1 MTPLI
6 CFLFFFLVFFYA
18 DCSQLP
24 PNYPKLLDSSTPAY
38 HGTIDPCP
46 LDIDYFSSRHP
57 FLLNSRCTSNKFD
70 IICEDLGLEI
80 FSYLLNDNFFLF
92 PKLIFSCKRMYR
104 LFGKLVMS
112 RFAKFNP
119 QLFWSLPPQFRLRF
133 ALKFLY
139 GFEELYSDGIKTDF
153 ILNRDEICGMIFM
166 LLHLRNEYYI
176 SPIDLKL
183 MESIKTGKH
192 FMKNR
197 IFKMLFNYPYSSP

>member
-1 MTPLI
+1 
-6 CFLFFFLVFFYA
+6 
-18 DCSQLP
+18 
-24 PNYPKLLDSSTPAY
+24 
-38 HGTIDPCP
+38 
-46 LDIDYFSSRHP
+46 
-57 FLLNSRCTSNKFD
+57 
-70 IICEDLGLEI
+70 
-80 FSYLLNDNFFLF
+80 
-92 PKLIFSCKRMYR
+92 
-104 LFGKLVMS
+104 MS

-197 IFKMLFNYPYSSP
+197 IFKMLFNYPYSSPYFSNLPSFFLPVSFPSVWRLNILAHCIKNSSYFAIESICKFDPSVINSSIEMILRYNEFDEKDRLLLLIPKLKAVVKN